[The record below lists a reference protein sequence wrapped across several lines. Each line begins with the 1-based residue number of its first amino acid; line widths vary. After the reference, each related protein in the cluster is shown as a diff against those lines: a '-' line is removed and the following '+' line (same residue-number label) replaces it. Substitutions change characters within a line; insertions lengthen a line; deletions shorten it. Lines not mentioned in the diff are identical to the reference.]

1 MEKIVFVFYTETQN
15 NNGNLQ
21 KEKKGEPLMTEK
33 NNEVQNL
40 ECSFLVMDPVRRKEV
55 WRFITY
61 MLLHANHQHIGY
73 NILMQL
79 LIGNLVY
86 ITSNQRQND
95 Q

>member
-1 MEKIVFVFYTETQN
+1 MEKLKPGQKINMLYDSLTEQ
-15 NNGNLQ
+15 
-21 KEKKGEPLMTEK
+21 

-73 NILMQL
+73 NLLMQL
-79 LIGNLVY
+79 LIG
-86 ITSNQRQND
+86 R
-95 Q
+95 

>member
-1 MEKIVFVFYTETQN
+1 MLYDS
-15 NNGNLQ
+15 L
-21 KEKKGEPLMTEK
+21 TEK

-73 NILMQL
+73 NLLMQL
-79 LIGNLVY
+79 LIG
-86 ITSNQRQND
+86 R
-95 Q
+95 

>member
-1 MEKIVFVFYTETQN
+1 MPKLGSGQKINMLYDS
-15 NNGNLQ
+15 L
-21 KEKKGEPLMTEK
+21 TEK

-73 NILMQL
+73 NLLMQL
-79 LIGNLVY
+79 LIGRYLYSSNCKNLELHD
-86 ITSNQRQND
+86 QNYAI
-95 Q
+95 